1 MAFIF
6 LKIEIVLFLSDM
18 KVNTTSHSILW
29 NNHWRHFG
37 SSLSRPYTVN
47 TVIKHVR
54 WTRLPHHVFPGG
66 LHSLCREVV
75 GNLTT
80 VSLLQMSLLD
90 VPLPSWATTSA
101 HVAVWESGLWS
112 PPAGAWEEVL
122 GRASFPL
129 GPWPFPP
136 PPEQHAR
143 PQGAGNYKKELQWL
157 AHQCSR
163 QHYSEQPRGGNSPGV
178 LQGMNGETECGL
190 TLQWNIIEP

>member
-1 MAFIF
+1 MINVAIIF

-18 KVNTTSHSILW
+18 KVNTTCHSILR

-75 GNLTT
+75 GNLTI

-101 HVAVWESGLWS
+101 HVAVQESGLWS
-112 PPAGAWEEVL
+112 PPARAWEEVL
-122 GRASFPL
+122 GWASFPL

-136 PPEQHAR
+136 PPSSTPDCKVWETVKR
-143 PQGAGNYKKELQWL
+143 NYSDLPTNVHGSIIQ
-157 AHQCSR
+157 
-163 QHYSEQPRGGNSPGV
+163 NSQKV
-178 LQGMNGETECGL
+178 ETAQVSCKGWMEK
-190 TLQWNIIEP
+190 QNVA